1 MKILITGGAGF
12 IGSNITRGYLEAG
25 HQVAVL
31 DDFSTGKKGNIP
43 DGVPVFRLSIESPEV
58 ANVVREFKP
67 DVVNH
72 HAAQIDVRKSVAN
85 PLEDARINIGGS
97 LNLFGACVKSGVKKV
112 IFASTGG
119 AIYGEQVFTPASE
132 SHPTN
137 PTSPYGISKLAVEKY
152 LQFYQWTYGLSFVA
166 LRYSNVYGPR
176 QNPFGEAGVIAIF
189 IHKLLNGEQPIIF
202 GNGLQTRDYIFINDV
217 VTCNLEALKPG
228 VAGINNVGTEIET
241 DLNTL
246 AAQLVQITKSSTTLV
261 YAAPKA
267 GEQMRSCLKR
277 GILQHYPLTPLS
289 DGLKKTVEWFKSN
302 CGIILLTK

>member
-217 VTCNLEALKPG
+217 V
-228 VAGINNVGTEIET
+228 
-241 DLNTL
+241 
-246 AAQLVQITKSSTTLV
+246 
-261 YAAPKA
+261 
-267 GEQMRSCLKR
+267 
-277 GILQHYPLTPLS
+277 
-289 DGLKKTVEWFKSN
+289 
-302 CGIILLTK
+302 

>member
-1 MKILITGGAGF
+1 MRILVTGGTGF